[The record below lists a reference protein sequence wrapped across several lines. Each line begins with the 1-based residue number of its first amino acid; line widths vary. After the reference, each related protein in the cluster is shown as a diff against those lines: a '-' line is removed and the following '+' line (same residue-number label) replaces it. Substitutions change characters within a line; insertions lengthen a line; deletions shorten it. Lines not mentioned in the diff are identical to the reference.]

1 MAKNFTFH
9 ETAWKYSLLYIFWET
24 TPPLVTGMLATG
36 LKNIL
41 NRKFFVSSFFFLLYQ
56 IHGTLSPSEWNLTSG
71 HATPGSDT
79 IKLRILFQ
87 VCYQILSTL
96 CMYLECGKVLSYM
109 YLKRSYLAIC
119 NKVKYSFCTK
129 PVQATFINVHL
140 GILLNTREYLV
151 LVNIYKGKNLKI
163 QLTSPQRKHIFR
175 NNYNL

>member
-24 TPPLVTGMLATG
+24 TPPLVTGMLA
-36 LKNIL
+36 LKKYFKKKIFL
-41 NRKFFVSSFFFLLYQ
+41 FPVFFCFLLYQ

-109 YLKRSYLAIC
+109 YLNRSYLAIC

-151 LVNIYKGKNLKI
+151 LVNIRAKI
-163 QLTSPQRKHIFR
+163 
-175 NNYNL
+175 